1 VHAVRRRAGSRQ
13 HLVRGAVGLALLS
26 GLSAQQ
32 RGDIEGLELSG
43 KACSD
48 LEQAL
53 NDGFASSSDEVIPG
67 VSSVAVPLMARG
79 QLPAALAV
87 VYPRQVLD
95 EQRIAATLHQGAGT
109 ILARLGAAG

>member
-1 VHAVRRRAGSRQ
+1 ALTQ
-13 HLVRGAVGLALLS
+13 HPGTRHHLDRGAPGLALLS

-79 QLPAALAV
+79 QLPASLAV
-87 VYPRQVLD
+87 VHPRQVLD
-95 EQRIAATLHQGAGT
+95 EQRISATFHQVAGT
-109 ILARLGAAG
+109 I

>member
-1 VHAVRRRAGSRQ
+1 HPGTRQ
-13 HLVRGAVGLALLS
+13 HLDRGAPATALLS

-32 RGDIEGLELSG
+32 RGDTDGLQLSG
-43 KACSD
+43 KACTD

-53 NDGFASSSDEVIPG
+53 NDGFASSSDAVISG
-67 VSSVAVPLMARG
+67 VSSVAVPLRAQA

-87 VYPRQVLD
+87 VYPQQALD